1 MLAYVSAIQLISL
14 SPVPMSGAG
23 TSMPGPVKNN
33 DQNLVLMRHLIGST
47 NSSILYHITCLSQ
60 YDVRVKHINPLDNC
74 TSFFRICC
82 RKLIY
87 KEGIYFQ
94 SMLYKYN
101 TTLDS

>member
-1 MLAYVSAIQLISL
+1 
-14 SPVPMSGAG
+14 
-23 TSMPGPVKNN
+23 MPGPVKNN
-33 DQNLVLMRHLIGST
+33 DQNLVLMHHDWLNKFIYG
-47 NSSILYHITCLSQ
+47 ILYHITCLSQ